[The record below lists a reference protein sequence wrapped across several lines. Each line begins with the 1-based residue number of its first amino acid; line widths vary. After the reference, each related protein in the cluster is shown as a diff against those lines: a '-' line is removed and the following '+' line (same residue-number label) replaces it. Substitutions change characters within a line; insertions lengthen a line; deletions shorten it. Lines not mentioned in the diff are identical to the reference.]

1 MKKIFLALFLSI
13 VFLFAFFVFNLRPL
27 ESSSPTTLFV
37 VNQGDSLSLI
47 SSRLEKRGFI
57 RQKYVFIAYSYYL
70 NLSKKL
76 QSGGFQLSP
85 SMSVSDIIKTL
96 SSGGSH
102 DSWVKILPGWRLS
115 QAVTAIP
122 DNLAFSASDLLT
134 SSSLKEGYLFPD
146 SYLIPEYYSLDQF
159 LNLFSQNFTKN
170 FSQAKQGSDSKLND
184 SEILI
189 LASLLEREARTLA
202 NKKIVAGILL
212 NRLDIDMA
220 LQVDATVQY
229 ARDSLHPPDKYWQ
242 PPSRT
247 DLQINSI
254 FNTYQNR
261 GLPPTPICN
270 PGLDSLLAAFHPT
283 VSDYLYYISD
293 NSGQMHY
300 AKTLEEHNQH
310 VADYLR

>member
-1 MKKIFLALFLSI
+1 MKKVFFAFLLL
-13 VFLFAFFVFNLRPL
+13 VVLMFAFFVFNLRPP
-27 ESSSPTTLFV
+27 ESDSPTTLFV

-47 SSRLEKRGFI
+47 ASRLEKQGFI
-57 RQKYVFIAYSYYL
+57 RQKYVFIVYSYYL
-70 NLSKKL
+70 NLNKKL

-85 SMSVSDIIKTL
+85 SMSVADIIQTL

-115 QAVTAIP
+115 QATTSIP
-122 DNLAFSASDLLT
+122 DNLAFSSSDLLA
-134 SSSLKEGYLFPD
+134 SSFLKEGYLFPD
-146 SYLIPEYYSLDQF
+146 SYLIPEYYTVDQF
-159 LNLFSQNFTKN
+159 LALVSQNFTKN
-170 FSQAKQGSDSKLND
+170 FAKAQEGSDSKLSD

-189 LASLLEREARTLA
+189 LASLLEREARTLI

-242 PPSRT
+242 PPSRA
-247 DLQINSI
+247 DLQINSV
-254 FNTYQNR
+254 FNTYKNR

-270 PGLDSLLAAFHPT
+270 PGLDSLIAAFHPSP
-283 VSDYLYYISD
+283 SDYLYYISD

-310 VADYLR
+310 IADYLR